1 MADWFAALRAF
12 LGIDMRTP
20 AADQRVVEFCI
31 GMPNDQFRR
40 NGCERWLIKRT
51 MRGRLPDPVLSN
63 TKRGDQAADWF
74 VRMGRERQQIA
85 AEVKRL
91 TGNPEVSSIIDLQR
105 IGEVLERWPER
116 EPLKFSAQQRLL
128 TWIPQALGTAN
139 FIENMAGV
147 NYARRPNLGDE
158 SDQAA
163 AG

>member
-1 MADWFAALRAF
+1 
-12 LGIDMRTP
+12 MRTP

-51 MRGRLPDPVLSN
+51 MRSRLPDPVLSN

-74 VRMGRERQQIA
+74 VRMTRERQQIA

-105 IGEVLERWPER
+105 ISEALDRWPAR
-116 EPLKFSAQQRLL
+116 QPLHFDPQHRLL
-128 TWIPQALGTAN
+128 TWIPQALGSAN
-139 FIENMAGV
+139 FIENVTGL
-147 NYARRPNLGDE
+147 NYARRPNLGAG
-158 SDQAA
+158 SDHQAV